1 MSTKKNDNTEL
12 AVSLLKFTTYCFIE
26 NSNLNLKLI
35 EKRIQFYQTLIND
48 LKDDK
53 PLFFQKKKLIDY
65 NNKLEEYNKK
75 INDLYIEFNEEIM
88 LLEKLNEYI

>member
-12 AVSLLKFTTYCFIE
+12 AVSLLKFTTYYFIE

-53 PLFFQKKKLIDY
+53 PLFFQKKKLID